1 MPKPSGIEQFVQR
14 RPLAGDCLP
23 PKFIEGLPW
32 RKQSLKLDEPV
43 VKTDPFQTHAVDTKC
58 SKMRH

>member
-1 MPKPSGIEQFVQR
+1 MAINANDGSWPKIASH
-14 RPLAGDCLP
+14 P

-43 VKTDPFQTHAVDTKC
+43 AKTDPI
-58 SKMRH
+58 